1 MKKDCLVEFSAGANL
16 KFIAFHAFWE
26 HVKFLRR
33 SWKLLKS
40 NRTKTKMY
48 RLSLLCFRI
57 RDKLCLNFRY
67 STWSNMFP
75 KYHGPWYRFGFQ
87 ASIHYYSIL
96 RCSNIQ
102 GFNTPGWHVSNIP
115 GGIPLT
121 SQPSWFASILGLLRG
136 AWGPYPASPSPKSM
150 ELLPE
155 SYCWWFRNRK

>member
-1 MKKDCLVEFSAGANL
+1 MEFSAGANL
-16 KFIAFHAFWE
+16 NFFALYAFWE
-26 HVKFLRR
+26 HVKFCEDLGNYW
-33 SWKLLKS
+33 S
-40 NRTKTKMY
+40 RTGQRQRCIVYLYCVSELETN
-48 RLSLLCFRI
+48 SVWIFGTQPEATC
-57 RDKLCLNFRY
+57 
-67 STWSNMFP
+67 FP

-102 GFNTPGWHVSNIP
+102 GFNLHQDDMFQISPGWP

-121 SQPSWFASILGLLRG
+121 SQPSWCMHLGYKGERG
-136 AWGPYPASPSPKSM
+136 TPAQKASPKSM